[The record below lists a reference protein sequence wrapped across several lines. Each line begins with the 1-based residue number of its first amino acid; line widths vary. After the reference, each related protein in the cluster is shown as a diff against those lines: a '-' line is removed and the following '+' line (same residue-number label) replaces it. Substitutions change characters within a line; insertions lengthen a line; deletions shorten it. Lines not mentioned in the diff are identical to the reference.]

1 MKLFIRD
8 HLPLTFFYLV
18 QLAVFILI
26 FWLDGYENP
35 TTMIYACFLSTCIFI
50 GYLFCRYVTN
60 RTFYK
65 RLSTPPSSLNDLTIE
80 LQSAPLPESLDQFQK
95 QLIKYYKQ
103 ELYTYKHKLDHHI
116 QFINQWVH
124 QMKTP
129 ISVIHL
135 SIQDLD
141 EDGLLESIDEEL
153 DRLKK
158 GLEMVLFSS
167 RLDMFERDFH
177 VENIN
182 LYNLVRELTSN
193 QKRLFIRNRVYPEL
207 SIEPSLTVTSDEKWL
222 SFVISQLIT
231 NSVRYT
237 VEKGKKIVFRSRQ
250 FENKTVLEVIDQGI
264 GIPKSD
270 LPRVFDP
277 YFTGE
282 NGRGFQESTGMG
294 LYLVKQIC
302 EKLGHR
308 VEIESDVKS
317 GTIVRLIF

>member
-8 HLPLTFFYLV
+8 HISLTFFYFV
-18 QLAVFILI
+18 QLGVMILI
-26 FWLDGYENP
+26 FWLDGYKNQ
-35 TTMIYACFLSTCIFI
+35 TTILYACFLSTCIFA
-50 GYLFCRYVTN
+50 GYLFYRFVTN
-60 RTFYK
+60 KSFYK
-65 RLSTPPSSLNDLTIE
+65 RLSTPISSLNDLSIE
-80 LQSAPLPESLDQFQK
+80 LQSAPLPESLHHFQR
-95 QLIKYYKQ
+95 QQIQNYQQ
-103 ELYTYKHKLDHHI
+103 ELHKYKHKLDHHI

-135 SIQDLD
+135 SIQDI
-141 EDGLLESIDEEL
+141 EDDDLFESIDVEL

-167 RLDMFERDFH
+167 RLDHFERDFH
-177 VENIN
+177 VETIN
-182 LYNLVRELTSN
+182 LNSLIRELTSN

-207 SIEPSLTVTSDEKWL
+207 SIDPSITITSDEKWL

-231 NSVRYT
+231 NAVRYT
-237 VEKGKKIVFRSRQ
+237 VEKGRKIVFRGRKD
-250 FENKTVLEVIDQGI
+250 ETKTVLEVIDEGI

-282 NGRGFQESTGMG
+282 NGRAFQESTGMG

-302 EKLGHR
+302 EKLGHH
-308 VEIESDVKS
+308 VDIESDSKS
-317 GTIVRLIF
+317 GTVVRISF

>member
-8 HLPLTFFYLV
+8 HLPLTFFYFIQLLV
-18 QLAVFILI
+18 VLLLFL
-26 FWLDGYENP
+26 LDGFDHWA
-35 TTMIYACFLSTCIFI
+35 TMVYACFLSTCIFI
-50 GYLFCRYVTN
+50 GYLFLRYVTN
-60 RTFYK
+60 RSFYK
-65 RLSTPPSSLNDLTIE
+65 RLSTPPSSLSDVNIE
-80 LQSAPLPESLDQFQK
+80 LQSAPLPESLDRFQK
-95 QLIKYYKQ
+95 QQMQNYKQ

-135 SIQDLD
+135 SIQDLED
-141 EDGLLESIDEEL
+141 ELLESIDEEL

-177 VENIN
+177 VETIQ
-182 LYNLVRELTSN
+182 LKELVRKLTSS

-207 SIEPSLTVTSDEKWL
+207 AIDPSIKVVSDEKWL
-222 SFVISQLIT
+222 SFVVSQLMT

-237 VEKGKKIVFRSRQ
+237 VEKGKKIVFRGSRN
-250 FENKTVLEVIDQGI
+250 ENKTVLEVIDQGV

-282 NGRGFQESTGMG
+282 NGRDFQESTGMG

-302 EKLGHR
+302 DKLGHR
-308 VEIESDVKS
+308 VEIESDVNS
-317 GTIVRLIF
+317 GTIVRIVF

>member
-1 MKLFIRD
+1 
-8 HLPLTFFYLV
+8 
-18 QLAVFILI
+18 
-26 FWLDGYENP
+26 
-35 TTMIYACFLSTCIFI
+35 
-50 GYLFCRYVTN
+50 
-60 RTFYK
+60 
-65 RLSTPPSSLNDLTIE
+65 
-80 LQSAPLPESLDQFQK
+80 
-95 QLIKYYKQ
+95 
-103 ELYTYKHKLDHHI
+103 
-116 QFINQWVH
+116 
-124 QMKTP
+124 MKTP

-141 EDGLLESIDEEL
+141 DELLESIDEEL

-177 VENIN
+177 VETIF
-182 LYNLVRELTSN
+182 LKELVRKLTSS

-207 SIEPSLTVTSDEKWL
+207 DIDPSLKVVSDEKWL

-237 VEKGKKIVFRSRQ
+237 VKKGKKIVFRGSQ
-250 FENKTVLEVIDQGI
+250 LENKTVLEVIDQGV

-282 NGRGFQESTGMG
+282 NGREFQESTGMG

-302 EKLGHR
+302 DKLGHR
-308 VEIESDVKS
+308 VEIESDVNS
-317 GTIVRLIF
+317 GTIVRIVF

>member
-8 HLPLTFFYLV
+8 HLSLAFFYFV
-18 QLAVFILI
+18 QLGVMILI
-26 FWLDGYENP
+26 FWLDGFKNQ
-35 TTMIYACFLSTCIFI
+35 TTILYACFLSTCIFA
-50 GYLFCRYVTN
+50 GYLFYRYMTN
-60 RTFYK
+60 KSFYK
-65 RLSTPPSSLNDLTIE
+65 RLSTPISSLNDLTIE
-80 LQSAPLPESLDQFQK
+80 LQSAPLPESLRHFQS
-95 QLIKYYKQ
+95 QQIQNYQQ
-103 ELYTYKHKLDHHI
+103 ELHIYKHKLDHHI

-135 SIQDLD
+135 SIQDIEDD
-141 EDGLLESIDEEL
+141 ELLESIDEEL

-167 RLDMFERDFH
+167 RLDEFERDFH
-177 VENIN
+177 VEMIN
-182 LYNLVRELTSN
+182 LCSLIRGLTSN

-207 SIEPSLTVTSDEKWL
+207 SIEPSLVVTSDEKWL
-222 SFVISQLIT
+222 SFVISQLMT
-231 NSVRYT
+231 NAVRYT
-237 VEKGKKIVFRSRQ
+237 VDKGKKIIFRGIQDGR
-250 FENKTVLEVIDQGI
+250 KTVLEVIDEGV

-282 NGRGFQESTGMG
+282 NGREFQESTGMG

-302 EKLGHR
+302 EKLGHH
-308 VEIESDVKS
+308 VEIESDVRL
-317 GTIVRLIF
+317 GTIVRIIF

>member
-8 HLPLTFFYLV
+8 HLPLLFFYFV
-18 QLAVFILI
+18 QLGVMILV
-26 FWLDGYENP
+26 FWLDGYKNQ
-35 TTMIYACFLSTCIFI
+35 TTILYACFLSTCIFG
-50 GYLFCRYVTN
+50 GYLFYRYVTN
-60 RTFYK
+60 RSFYQ
-65 RLSTPPSSLNDLTIE
+65 RLSTPISSLNDFTIE
-80 LQSAPLPESLDQFQK
+80 LQSAPLPDRLHHFQR
-95 QLIKYYKQ
+95 QHIQNYQQ
-103 ELYTYKHKLDHHI
+103 ELNTYKHKLDHHI

-135 SIQDLD
+135 SIQDM
-141 EDGLLESIDEEL
+141 EDDDLFESIDMEL

-167 RLDMFERDFH
+167 RLDHFERDFY
-177 VENIN
+177 VEAIN
-182 LYNLVRELTSN
+182 LNSLVREITSK

-207 SIEPSLTVTSDEKWL
+207 SIDTSLTITSDEKWL

-231 NSVRYT
+231 NAVRYT
-237 VEKGKKIVFRSRQ
+237 VEKGMKIVFRGIKD
-250 FENKTVLEVIDQGI
+250 ETKTVLEVIDEGI
-264 GIPKSD
+264 GISKSD

-282 NGRGFQESTGMG
+282 NGRVFQESTGMG

-302 EKLGHR
+302 QKLGHQ
-308 VEIESDVKS
+308 VDIESDGKS
-317 GTIVRLIF
+317 GTVVRITF